1 MNKIN
6 FIDFLI
12 DKFQNYKDLIGLRVD
27 GRSFTYGEIY
37 NYSINLAKLLQKIDA
52 NAEAIG
58 VVGQRSAASYFS
70 ILGILFSGCHYV
82 PINPKYDDQKKFKII
97 QDSKIRFLIGNPDDL
112 ENIKSNLDQIAIENI
127 DYLITPFGHFKE
139 KRSNYLDE
147 SDCNLM
153 NEINFKRENESKLAY
168 VMYTSGSTGNPKGVM
183 VSKEN
188 ITSWIEN
195 MNYLY
200 PKQTGFI
207 ASQTYDLSFDLS
219 VADIFFTFSNGGV
232 LSVLS
237 EKEYLMP
244 FDYINNEKIELW
256 SSVPTLIGFMHKMNF
271 LKPNS
276 FPSIRSS
283 LFCGEPLPKSLA
295 DAWMIAA
302 PNSSIENLYGPT
314 EATIW
319 LTRYIYEDSHK
330 NEIFTN
336 NNLPIGKPF
345 KNHLIEL
352 IDKEEEIIKDNTP
365 GEIIY
370 KGPQITLGYLGDTD
384 KTDSVFKTFKWD
396 QTGSIWYKSGDI
408 GKYNDVGFLECL
420 GRTDS
425 QIKIAGRRIELGELE
440 ASLRTIKNLDDIII
454 VPVKDSENRVEKLI
468 GYTMNNISQE
478 EILQYRKESS
488 KNIESIF
495 FPKSIIHIDNFPV
508 TPSGK
513 TDRKKLEDLAKNG

>member
-1 MNKIN
+1 MDKTNL
-6 FIDFLI
+6 IDLLI
-12 DKFQNYKDLIGLRVD
+12 DKFQNYRNLPGIRVN
-27 GRSFTYGEIY
+27 GKSFTYGEIY
-37 NYSINLAKLLQKIDA
+37 NYSINLAKLLQKIEA

-70 ILGILFSGCHYV
+70 ILGIIFAGCHYV
-82 PINPKYDDQKKFKII
+82 PINLKYDDQKKSKII
-97 QDSKIRFLIGNPDDL
+97 KDSKIRFLIGSPEDL
-112 ENIKSNLDQIAIENI
+112 ESIKSSLDPIEIENI
-127 DYLITPFGHFKE
+127 DYLITPFGQFKE
-139 KRSNYLDE
+139 KKSNCLDE

-153 NEINFKRENESKLAY
+153 NEIGFIKENESRLAY

-188 ITSWIEN
+188 IVSWIEN

-200 PKQTGFI
+200 PKQAGFI

-219 VADIFFTFSNGGV
+219 VADILFTFLNGGV

-237 EKEYLMP
+237 EKGQLMP
-244 FDYINNEKIELW
+244 FDYINDEKIELW
-256 SSVPTLIGFMHKMNF
+256 SSVPTLISFMHKMNF

-276 FPSIRSS
+276 FPSIKTS

-295 DAWMIAA
+295 DAWKIAA

-319 LTRYIYEDSHK
+319 LTRYVYEDKHK

-345 KNHLIEL
+345 KNHHIEL
-352 IDKEEEIIKDNTP
+352 IDKKEEIIKDNTS
-365 GEIIY
+365 GEIVY
-370 KGPQITLGYLGDTD
+370 KGPQITLGYLNNKD
-384 KTDSVFKTFKWD
+384 KTNSVFKSFIWD
-396 QTGSIWYKSGDI
+396 ESGSIWYKSGDI
-408 GKYNDVGFLECL
+408 GKYNEVGYLECL

-454 VPVKDSENRVEKLI
+454 VPVKDFENRVKKLI
-468 GYTMNNISQE
+468 GYTMNNITQE
-478 EILQYRKESS
+478 EISHYRKESS

-495 FPKSIIHIDNFPV
+495 FPKNIIHIDKFPM

-513 TDRKKLEDLAKNG
+513 TDRKQLEAIAKNY